1 MELSQHIALQLTV
14 VLLTGKV
21 IACIS
26 FLQTRHYAQ
35 NECKPSA
42 EAVKRYLSKWNDAS
56 LSDIL
61 RSKHF
66 EQGCFVV
73 GDNIIAIHR
82 YSSEVEVRFNNA
94 VRSYKVY

>member
-42 EAVKRYLSKWNDAS
+42 EAVKRYLSKWNNAS

-73 GDNIIAIHR
+73 GDIAIHR

-94 VRSYKVY
+94 VRSYKV

>member
-1 MELSQHIALQLTV
+1 M
-14 VLLTGKV
+14 
-21 IACIS
+21 
-26 FLQTRHYAQ
+26 Q

-66 EQGCFVV
+66 EQGCFIV
-73 GDNIIAIHR
+73 GDNIIAIHW
-82 YSSEVEVRFNNA
+82 YSSEVKVRFNNA
-94 VRSYKVY
+94 VRSMQARKQFNNEKQYFI